1 MYTLK
6 LTPEQVA
13 NIQLAKMATEQRA
26 DASSPEAVY
35 ELIKHYANDEK
46 ESFILLIL
54 DGANY
59 IKDIQTVSVGTLT
72 SSLVHPREV
81 FRPAIE
87 QAAASIIVAHNHPSG
102 NLYPSTA
109 DTQVTQR
116 LQECGELLGIALLDH
131 LIITKES
138 YKSIV

>member
-13 NIQLAKMATEQRA
+13 NIQLSKMTIEQRA
-26 DASSPEAVY
+26 EASTPEAVY
-35 ELIKHYANDEK
+35 ELVKDYADDEK
-46 ESFILLIL
+46 ESFILVLL
-54 DGANY
+54 DSANRV
-59 IKDIQTVSVGTLT
+59 KDIQTVSIGTLT

-81 FRPAIE
+81 FRPAIQ

-102 NLYPSTA
+102 SLNPSTA
-109 DTQVTQR
+109 DLQVTER
-116 LQECGELLGIALLDH
+116 LKECGKLLGIELLDH

-138 YKSIV
+138 YKTIV